1 MPNGRCYRHG
11 GATPAGIASPQ
22 YKTGRYSKVLP
33 ARLLE
38 TYERS
43 ISDNEL
49 LVQRDDIAIVDSR
62 LAELL
67 ARLDSGE
74 SGANWKRALTEYAAL
89 QDALDGVD
97 PAGVRAA
104 LAALG
109 GAIRRGLAD
118 YAVWAEV
125 SEALELRRR
134 LVESERKRLVQLS
147 QMITVEQA
155 MVYSTAILSLVK
167 ENVDDPRVLA
177 RISDGLRR
185 LAAAGSERA

>member
-1 MPNGRCYRHG
+1 MANGRCYMHG
-11 GATPAGIASPQ
+11 GASPSGLSSPS

-43 ISDNEL
+43 VTDSEL
-49 LVQRDDIAIVDSR
+49 LVQREDIAVVDAR

-67 ARLDSGE
+67 AKLDSGE
-74 SGANWKRALTEYAAL
+74 SGANWKRAKAEYAAL
-89 QDALDGVD
+89 QDAIDGGD

-109 GAIRRGLAD
+109 GAIRRGLSD
-118 YAVWAEV
+118 YATWAEV
-125 SEALELRRR
+125 TEILELRRR

-155 MVYSTAILSLVK
+155 LVYSTAILALVK
-167 ENVDDPRVLA
+167 ENVDDPRALA

-185 LAAAGSERA
+185 LAATGSERA